1 MNYIQRKLASLLG
14 MRLNQ
19 QMVTAQKI
27 GNGVVTWSGQNK
39 LDQVKDGYMGND
51 IVYSVI
57 NLITDKAKVA
67 EWHEYEVKDKKAYA
81 KYKALIAQPGKIE
94 DWNEVTHLQSK
105 SMEIVDKPSK
115 ISDLLRYPNEN
126 DTWSD
131 LIELLVAYKLITGD
145 SFTYGKLIE
154 AGANKGLPN
163 ALYALPSQ
171 YMSIIANIM
180 VVPSE
185 VVGYQLMINTVTEF
199 TREEIMHDKFANLDY
214 DGVGSQLYGQSPLQA
229 GAKLLTKSNS
239 QKQYEVSI
247 LQNGGHFGVMSMK
260 EQADA
265 TYEELLTQSDL
276 LRKKLRSV
284 KGPEN
289 GGSIFI
295 TPTDVNFTP
304 ISMSAKD
311 MEINQAYWN
320 DVRGFCNLYGVPS
333 QLLNDPDNK
342 SYNSLIEAE
351 KALTVRATIP
361 HLNSLRNN
369 FNRKI
374 YSDWGGVKDRIIDY
388 DLNCYPELQKNKK
401 ELMEWVSKA
410 PISIER
416 TYELLG
422 EPIPDWMDE
431 ETRRTILVP
440 QNLVALGEAPID
452 ITNDPYGK

>member
-1 MNYIQRKLASLLG
+1 MNYIQRKLASILG
-14 MRLNQ
+14 LRLNQ

-39 LDQVKDGYMGND
+39 LDQVKSGYMGND
-51 IVYSVI
+51 IVYSVV
-57 NLITDKAKVA
+57 NLITDKAKVPD
-67 EWHEYEVKDKKAYA
+67 WYEYQIKDKKAYA
-81 KYKALIAQPGKIE
+81 KYKSLIAQPDKIT
-94 DWNEVTHLQSK
+94 DWGEVLRWQSK

-115 ISDLLRYPNEN
+115 ISDLLKYPNEQ

-131 LIELLVAYKLITGD
+131 LIEVLLAYKLVTGD
-145 SFTYGKLIE
+145 SYTYAKLIE
-154 AGANKGLPN
+154 AGANNGLPN
-163 ALYALPSQ
+163 SLHALPSQ
-171 YMSIIANIM
+171 YMSIIAN
-180 VVPSE
+180 VQAVPSE
-185 VVGYQLMINTVTEF
+185 VVGYQLQINTVTNF
-199 TREEIMHDKFANLDY
+199 NREEIMHDKFANLDY
-214 DGVGSQLYGQSPLQA
+214 DGVGSQLYGQSPLHA
-229 GAKLLTKSNS
+229 GSKLLTKSNS

-260 EQADA
+260 EQAGA

-276 LRKKLRSV
+276 LRAKLRSV

-295 TPTDVNFTP
+295 TPTDVQFTP

-320 DVRGFCNLYGVPS
+320 DVRGFCNMYGVPS

-369 FNRKI
+369 FNRKL
-374 YSDWGGVKDRIIDY
+374 YSDWGGVKDRIVDY

-401 ELMEWVSKA
+401 ELMDWISKA

-422 EPIPDWMDE
+422 EPVPDWMDE

-452 ITNDPYGK
+452 LSNDPYGK

>member
-1 MNYIQRKLASLLG
+1 MNFIQRKLASILG
-14 MRLNQ
+14 LRLNQ
-19 QMVTAQKI
+19 TMITAQKI

-39 LDQVKDGYMGND
+39 LEQVKSGYMGND
-51 IVYSVI
+51 IVYSII
-57 NLITDKAKVA
+57 NLITDKGKVA
-67 EWHEYEVKDKKAYA
+67 DWYEYQIKDKKAYA
-81 KYKALIAQPGKIE
+81 KYKALTAQPDKIN
-94 DWNEVTHLQSK
+94 DWSEVVHYQSK
-105 SMEIVDKPSK
+105 SMEVVDKPSK
-115 ISDLLRYPNEN
+115 ISDLLKYPNEQ

-131 LIELLVAYKLITGD
+131 LIEVLLAYKLVTGD
-145 SFTYGKLIE
+145 SYTYAKLIE

-171 YMSIIANIM
+171 YMSIIAN
-180 VVPSE
+180 VQAVPTE
-185 VVGYQLMINTVTEF
+185 VVGYQLYINTVTKF
-199 TREEIMHDKFANLDY
+199 GIDEIMHDKFANLDY
-214 DGVGSQLYGQSPLQA
+214 DGVGSQLYGQRPLHA
-229 GAKLLTKSNS
+229 GSKLLTKSNS

-260 EQADA
+260 EQAGA

-276 LRKKLRSV
+276 LRAKLRSV

-295 TPTDVNFTP
+295 TPTDVQFTP

-320 DVRGFCNLYGVPS
+320 DVRGFCNMYGVPS

-369 FNRKI
+369 FNRKL
-374 YSDWGGVKDRIIDY
+374 YSDWGGVKDRIVAY
-388 DLNCYPELQKNKK
+388 DLNCYPELQNNKK
-401 ELMEWVSKA
+401 ELMDWISKA

-422 EPIPDWMDE
+422 EPVPDWMDE

-440 QNLVALGEAPID
+440 QNLVPLGEAPID
-452 ITNDPYGK
+452 LSNDPYGK

>member
-1 MNYIQRKLASLLG
+1 MNFIQRKLASILG
-14 MRLNQ
+14 LRLNQ
-19 QMVTAQKI
+19 TMITAQKI

-39 LDQVKDGYMGND
+39 LEQVKSGYMGND
-51 IVYSVI
+51 IVYSII

-67 EWHEYEVKDKKAYA
+67 EWYEYEIKDKKQYA
-81 KYKALIAQPGKIE
+81 KYKSLIAQPDKVQ
-94 DWNEVTHLQSK
+94 DWAEVAHLQSK
-105 SMEIVDKPSK
+105 SMEVVDKPSK
-115 ISDLLRYPNEN
+115 ISDLLKYPNEQ

-131 LIELLVAYKLITGD
+131 LIELLLAYKLTTGD
-145 SFTYGKLIE
+145 SYTYGKIIE
-154 AGANKGLPN
+154 AGANAGLPN
-163 ALYALPSQ
+163 SLHALPSQ
-171 YMSIIANIM
+171 YMSIIADIQA
-180 VVPSE
+180 VPTE
-185 VVGYQLMINTVTEF
+185 VVGYQLYINTVTTF
-199 TREEIMHDKFANLDY
+199 GLNEIMHDKFANLDY
-214 DGVGSQLYGQSPLQA
+214 DGVGAQLYGQSPLHA
-229 GAKLLTKSNS
+229 GSKLLTKSNS

-260 EQADA
+260 EQAGA

-276 LRKKLRSV
+276 LRQKMRSV

-295 TPTDVNFTP
+295 TPTDVQFTP

-320 DVRGFCNLYGVPS
+320 DVRGFCNMYGVPS

-369 FNRKI
+369 FNRKL
-374 YSDWGGVKDRIIDY
+374 YSDWGGVKDRIVDY

-401 ELMEWVSKA
+401 ELMDWISKA

-422 EPIPDWMDE
+422 EPVPDWMDE
-431 ETRRTILVP
+431 ETKRTILVP
-440 QNLVALGEAPID
+440 QNLVPLGEAPID
-452 ITNDPYGK
+452 LSNDPYGK